1 MVKTSRRSFLG
12 GSVALAAVPVL
23 ATEDKEA
30 DVVQPA
36 DPFEGT
42 KGAPFT
48 VGEPCLQA
56 PAATTMGVSWFVS
69 GLSKGVVEVA
79 DNPQLENARTFRSGG
94 FGLVPIDVAALQVR
108 LEGLKPSTRYWY
120 RTVTTPFT
128 DYANVYD
135 AKLGEPVVSA
145 VHSFTTLGEAAPAHF
160 CVINDTH
167 AKWPA
172 FDLMTKKVKSLKP
185 TALVWNG
192 DATNTT
198 QHKET
203 AVEIFLNPQV
213 ETKDYSSD
221 VPVFFESGNHDFRGS
236 WISRKEEVVLPRHP
250 AERTGSEWNLKWNFA
265 ERLGDLALIGLDT
278 GEDKPDAHPKWF
290 GLANFSPYR
299 QAQAAWLEKA
309 LSRPDIAAAKFK
321 VVFCHIPLF
330 MPADHHRYPHDGSQI
345 DPHDY
350 ARWSRECHD
359 LWAPI
364 LERHGVRLVICAHQ
378 HEYQSYAPE
387 GKRTWHEL
395 IGGGCDLNDP
405 KGIPGRVPTVIEGK
419 VVDGKLVVV
428 TYDVEHDCTLG
439 KIEFV

>member
-1 MVKTSRRSFLG
+1 MTSRRSFLG
-12 GSVALAAVPVL
+12 GSVALAAVPAL
-23 ATEDKEA
+23 AAESPVPERKPA
-30 DVVQPA
+30 A

-42 KGAPFT
+42 KGAPFR

-56 PAATTMGVSWFVS
+56 PSATTMGVSWAVS
-69 GLSKGVVEVA
+69 GLAKGVVEVA
-79 DNPQLENARTFRSGG
+79 DNPEMAHARTVRSGG
-94 FGLVPIDVAALQVR
+94 YGLVPIDVTALQVR
-108 LEGLKPSTRYWY
+108 LEGLRPATRYWY
-120 RTVTTPFT
+120 RTITVPFT
-128 DYANVYD
+128 DYTNIYD
-135 AKLGEPVVSA
+135 AKLGEPVVGR
-145 VHSFTTLGEAAPAHF
+145 VHSFRTMGAAAPAHF

-172 FDLMTKKVKSLKP
+172 FARVTRKVKALAP

-203 AVEIFLNPQV
+203 AVEIFLDPPV
-213 ETKDYSSD
+213 ADRDYSAD
-221 VPVFFESGNHDFRGS
+221 IPVFFESGNHDFRGS
-236 WISRKEEVVLPRHP
+236 WISKKEEVVLPRHP
-250 AERTGSEWNLKWNFA
+250 AERTGAEWDLKWNFA
-265 ERLGDLALIGLDT
+265 ERLGELALIGLDT

-309 LSRPDIAAAKFK
+309 LARPDIAAARFK

-330 MPADHHRYPHDGSQI
+330 MPTDHENYPHDGTQI

-364 LERHGVRLVICAHQ
+364 LKRHGVCLVVCAHLHQ
-378 HEYQSYAPE
+378 YLAYAPD
-387 GKRTWHEL
+387 GDRRWHEV
-395 IGGGCDLNDP
+395 IGGGCDLA
-405 KGIPGRVPTVIEGK
+405 GRASATGRVPTVIEGK
-419 VVDGKLVVV
+419 VADGKLVLVAH
-428 TYDVEHDCTLG
+428 DVEHDCVLDR
-439 KIEFV
+439 IEIAG